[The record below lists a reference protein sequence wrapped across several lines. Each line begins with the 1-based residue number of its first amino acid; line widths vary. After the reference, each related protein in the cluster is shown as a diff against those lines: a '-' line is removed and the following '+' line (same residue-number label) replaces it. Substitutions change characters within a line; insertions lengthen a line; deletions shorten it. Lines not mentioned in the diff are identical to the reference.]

1 MAQWI
6 EHVNIEHLIL
16 LKLSALIV
24 RTPSFNTSL
33 TESFFFITFFVVVIF
48 SNFVCNIFSLFYVFY
63 IVAIHSFYKEKC
75 TLQIHRE
82 I

>member
-24 RTPSFNTSL
+24 RTPYASFNTLL
-33 TESFFFITFFVVVIF
+33 TEIFFITFFVVVIF
-48 SNFVCNIFSLFYVFY
+48 SNFVCNILSLFYVFY
-63 IVAIHSFYKEKC
+63 IVAIHLFYK
-75 TLQIHRE
+75 
-82 I
+82 